1 MMVKVNKYHKL
12 NDTIRKLEQS
22 VNNFEQSVNNLES
35 VLNKFNFEHS
45 LDFATVY
52 EHCDP
57 HKLLEIDADSTNQQV
72 KKAFRKMVLK
82 HHPDKN
88 PERGKGD
95 ELKKIIQAYREISK
109 KQSGEPWK
117 MGET

>member
-1 MMVKVNKYHKL
+1 MMVKANKYHKL
-12 NDTIRKLEQS
+12 NDIIRKL
-22 VNNFEQSVNNLES
+22 EQSVNNLES
-35 VLNKFNFEHS
+35 VLNKFNFEHN

-95 ELKKIIQAYREISK
+95 ELKKIIQSYREIRK
-109 KQSGEPWK
+109 KQSGESWNR
-117 MGET
+117 GEA